1 MATDHSGPPERSP
14 GERLRP
20 ARNFPNT
27 RWSLVLRA
35 REDHESASGA
45 LASLCE
51 DYWYPLYAFV
61 RRDGWSPEDAEDLTQ
76 DFFQAVLEKDV
87 FGHADQE
94 RGRLRNYLLAA
105 LKHFLLNARRRE
117 RTIKRGGGTRP
128 LPLDH
133 AWAEERL
140 AAEPVDPSDP
150 EILYDRLW
158 ARRMLERTLADL
170 RTSYDSLGSAKQF
183 EVLRPFLGGTEPDGS
198 YGRAAARLGV
208 SENAVKVAV
217 HRLRRRFRE
226 HLHRHVADTLA
237 GNSEEEIRAE
247 ILHLLRSLG

>member
-1 MATDHSGPPERSP
+1 MAPDHSDAPEPSP

-20 ARNFPNT
+20 AHAFPQT

-51 DYWYPLYAFV
+51 DYWYPLYAYV

-76 DFFQAVLEKDV
+76 DFFQTVLEKDV
-87 FGHADQE
+87 FGHADQQ

-105 LKHFLLNARRRE
+105 FKHFLLNARRRE

-128 LPLDH
+128 VSLDQ

-140 AAEPVDPSDP
+140 AAEPVEPSDP

-158 ARRMLERTLADL
+158 ARRMLERTLADV
-170 RTSYDSLGSAKQF
+170 RISYDNLGNARQF
-183 EVLRPFLGGTEPDGS
+183 HVLRAFLGGTEPEGS
-198 YGRAAARLGV
+198 YTKAAADLGI

-226 HLHRHVADTLA
+226 HLHRHVADTLES
-237 GNSEEEIRAE
+237 NSEEEIRAE